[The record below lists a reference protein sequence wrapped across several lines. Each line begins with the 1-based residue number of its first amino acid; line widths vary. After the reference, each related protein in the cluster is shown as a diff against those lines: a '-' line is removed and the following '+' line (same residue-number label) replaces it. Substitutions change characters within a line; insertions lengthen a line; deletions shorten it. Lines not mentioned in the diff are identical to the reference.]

1 VGASATVGG
10 LCHAGER
17 PVRWAAGGGFL
28 DADYFLTIA
37 ELAVALAGFGS
48 LAALIGRQPGA
59 ESAAVDAGRLR
70 AMLERS
76 LAAMILAVLP
86 VSLGR
91 FELPEHLI
99 WGAPAVLF
107 AVVAPYLHVAPIRR
121 MRRDP
126 SYQPGLGYR
135 LSGWAA
141 LVATLGLLLAGL
153 VGLIRLQPAFG
164 LALVIELSVA
174 ASMFLRV
181 ASSLMSIHKPP
192 AA

>member
-1 VGASATVGG
+1 M
-10 LCHAGER
+10 
-17 PVRWAAGGGFL
+17 
-28 DADYFLTIA
+28 DDDYFLTIA

-48 LAALIGRQPGA
+48 LAALIGRRSGG

-76 LAAMILAVLP
+76 LTAMILAVLP

-91 FELPEHLI
+91 FELAQHWV
-99 WGAPAVLF
+99 WGTPAVLY
-107 AVVAPYLHVAPIRR
+107 AVAAPYLHIAPIRR

-126 SYQPGLGYR
+126 NYRPGIAYM
-135 LSGWAA
+135 LSGWVA
-141 LVATLGLLLAGL
+141 LIFTLGLLFAGLAGL
-153 VGLIRLQPAFG
+153 IPLRPALG

-181 ASSLMSIHKPP
+181 ASSLMAGHQPP
-192 AA
+192 AT